1 MSEIENRTLSNKEI
15 ATLEVLRDQINYCR
29 SEIAA
34 YNSQFL
40 ASYVLCAIIAA
51 YATLAYAAETEH
63 DILNSFYLLPSI
75 YFLSGYN
82 LLKYTSE
89 QVRLGAYRSILE
101 KEASKYTKGNFLF
114 WEDVVPKG
122 IEFVVLNGVCQ
133 LFFYV
138 PIGVFLLVGFWRLS
152 HNMFWF
158 IMSFFIVGQIGT
170 LLFMGYNLFNV
181 RNKVKRDFEIAMS
194 SGSTD

>member
-1 MSEIENRTLSNKEI
+1 M
-15 ATLEVLRDQINYCR
+15 
-29 SEIAA
+29 
-34 YNSQFL
+34 
-40 ASYVLCAIIAA
+40 
-51 YATLAYAAETEH
+51 
-63 DILNSFYLLPSI
+63 
-75 YFLSGYN
+75 SGYN

-152 HNMFWF
+152 HNMFLF